1 MTELASYSFK
11 NDPDVPPH
19 DHNKDLIV
27 FDHECIFCSSFIRFV
42 FAHDRSGRFLFTAA
56 QSPLGQALY
65 RHYGLDPTDLSTNL
79 VIVDGSLHTKM
90 DAFATAYALPRLS
103 LELAYGRERDATS
116 LGQCGIRSDCQ
127 EQVPLFWQIRD
138 LPCAI
143 QGIARACH
151 WIALPRHE
159 RNLLVIS
166 GANRVETQSAL
177 R

>member
-65 RHYGLDPTDLSTNL
+65 RHYGLDPTDFSTNL

-90 DAFATAYALPRLS
+90 DAFATAMRCLGFPWSLFAVVNVMPR
-103 LELAYGRERDATS
+103 RI
-116 LGQCGIRSDCQ
+116 GQCGIRSDCQ
-127 EQVPLFWQIRD
+127 EQVPLFLADTRPA
-138 LPCAI
+138 LCHPRNCA
-143 QGIARACH
+143 
-151 WIALPRHE
+151 
-159 RNLLVIS
+159 
-166 GANRVETQSAL
+166 RVSLDSAAEA
-177 R
+177 